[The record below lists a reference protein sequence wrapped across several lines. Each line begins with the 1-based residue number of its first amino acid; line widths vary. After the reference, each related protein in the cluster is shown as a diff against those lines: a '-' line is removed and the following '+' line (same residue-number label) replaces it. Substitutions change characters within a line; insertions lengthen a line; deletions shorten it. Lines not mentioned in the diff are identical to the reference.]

1 VYFPRSAFATPTIK
15 HERKGQSSPVGD
27 SERFAAAS
35 IGSPESAG
43 NVAEIEDCKRMA
55 TIYRES
61 LDNSQSTRSQRSGI
75 AWSRP
80 ASWLDKTPA
89 VVLLFYGWTLCVAVN
104 CYLTP
109 NPYAARH
116 SGQAGFQATTISE
129 RWFISPAW
137 FLIVVSTIVVTATAK
152 RWPRDPAIPL
162 AVVLLWVSGL
172 ITEDLVASPKSYV
185 FDTMMLL
192 LCAIAAERDAA
203 GRFFSSW
210 QTLLLAGVISIMC
223 SGALLSLCMPATF
236 GHFGSYS
243 RTDRGELTL
252 WCAVGIRAFL
262 AAFAAHGLFV
272 AKGWYWKLAWALP
285 WGAATLVSLMSYTRG
300 GVISDIAGFALAVM
314 LVRPAKTVVPI
325 LVLAAAAVTTASV
338 QEFLLAGND
347 WNGFVQTE
355 PRLVLWSSHL
365 SAVASCPLWGVG
377 NDALAH
383 DFVVGDAST
392 EIGMLAWAS
401 RYGGLYAI
409 IMGYIVF
416 RGLRSAKQLFLN
428 SLHGVSTALR
438 MDIVCPIILF
448 TNLGVH
454 ILNGYSRILEYESFI
469 YYYTLFYC
477 YYRVRAASA
486 QGLYSRAAL
495 RKEICVRQSIARGV
509 WRETATHRRFREAR

>member
-1 VYFPRSAFATPTIK
+1 
-15 HERKGQSSPVGD
+15 
-27 SERFAAAS
+27 
-35 IGSPESAG
+35 
-43 NVAEIEDCKRMA
+43 MA

-137 FLIVVSTIVVTATAK
+137 FLLVVSPIVVLATVK

-162 AVVLLWVSGL
+162 AILLLWASGL
-172 ITEDLVASPKSYV
+172 ITEDFFSGPKSYV
-185 FDTMMLL
+185 FDAMMLL
-192 LCAIAAERDAA
+192 LCAMAANRDAV
-203 GRFFSSW
+203 GRFPASW
-210 QTLLLAGVISIMC
+210 QAVLLASIISIMF
-223 SGALLSLCMPATF
+223 SGALLSLSMPATF
-236 GHFGSYS
+236 GHFGSFS
-243 RTDRGELTL
+243 RTNRGELTL

-272 AKGWYWKLAWALP
+272 AKGWYWKIAWALP

-300 GVISDIAGFALAVM
+300 GVIADMAGLAIAVI
-314 LVRPAKTVVPI
+314 LVRPAKMVVPI
-325 LVLAAAAVTTASV
+325 LVAATAAITSVSV

-355 PRLVLWSSHL
+355 PRLVLWSCHL
-365 SAVASCPLWGVG
+365 SAAASCPLWGVG
-377 NDALAH
+377 NDALTQ

-409 IMGYIVF
+409 TMGYIVF

-428 SLHGVSTALR
+428 SLHGVNTALR

-486 QGLYSRAAL
+486 QSLQNRAAL
-495 RKEICVRQSIARGV
+495 RRQICVRQSIARGV
-509 WRETATHRRFREAR
+509 WREAAAHRRFREAR